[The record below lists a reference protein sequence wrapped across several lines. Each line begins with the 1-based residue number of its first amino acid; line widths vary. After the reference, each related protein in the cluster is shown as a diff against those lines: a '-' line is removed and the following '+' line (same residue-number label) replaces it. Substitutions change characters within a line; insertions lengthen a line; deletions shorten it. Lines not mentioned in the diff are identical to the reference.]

1 MPAALVP
8 MRLRTR
14 IRSTPD
20 RVLPVATARTLPAE
34 QYEKIRKLTIEKRS
48 GLPLAVFATPD
59 NAFTGLGEQAPVP
72 RGLQLD
78 TVIDTAPPPFTK
90 ICHDTK

>member
-8 MRLRTR
+8 VRLRTR

-20 RVLPVATARTLPAE
+20 HVRPVVPARTLPAE

-48 GLPLAVFATPD
+48 GLPLGVFAASD

-78 TVIDTAPPPFTK
+78 TVIDTAPPSVHRDLP
-90 ICHDTK
+90 

>member
-8 MRLRTR
+8 VRLRTR
-14 IRSTPD
+14 IRSAPD
-20 RVLPVATARTLPAE
+20 HLLPVAPARALPAE

-48 GLPLAVFATPD
+48 GLPLAVFAATD

-72 RGLQLD
+72 RVPQLD
-78 TVIDTAPPPFTK
+78 TVIDTAPPPFTE
-90 ICHDTK
+90 ICNDTK

>member
-8 MRLRTR
+8 VRLRTR
-14 IRSTPD
+14 IRSAPD
-20 RVLPVATARTLPAE
+20 HLLPVAPARALPAE

-48 GLPLAVFATPD
+48 GLPLGVFAASD

-72 RGLQLD
+72 SGLQLD
-78 TVIDTAPPPFTK
+78 TVIDTAPPPVTEM
-90 ICHDTK
+90 CHDTK

>member
-8 MRLRTR
+8 VRLRTR

-20 RVLPVATARTLPAE
+20 HVRPVVPARTLPAE
-34 QYEKIRKLTIEKRS
+34 HYEKIRKLTIEKRS
-48 GLPLAVFATPD
+48 GLPLGVFAASD

-78 TVIDTAPPPFTK
+78 TVIDTAPPPFTE

>member
-78 TVIDTAPPPFTK
+78 TVIDSALSVHRDLP
-90 ICHDTK
+90 

>member
-8 MRLRTR
+8 VRLRTQ
-14 IRSTPD
+14 IRSATD
-20 RVLPVATARTLPAE
+20 HVLPVAPARALPAE

-48 GLPLAVFATPD
+48 GLPLGAFAATD
-59 NAFTGLGEQAPVP
+59 NAFAGLGEQAPVP

-78 TVIDTAPPPFTK
+78 TVIDTAPPPFTE